1 MGVGPVNKIENR
13 QVSRVLRDEELTLV
27 SGGFHEVDKLAAR
40 GFINPMVLRGFNPQ
54 PEPPVPAL
62 VG

>member
-1 MGVGPVNKIENR
+1 MNKIENR
-13 QVSRVLRDEELTLV
+13 QVSRVLRDDEMALV
-27 SGGFHEVDKLAAR
+27 SGGYHEVDKLAAR

-54 PEPPVPAL
+54 PEPPAPTL